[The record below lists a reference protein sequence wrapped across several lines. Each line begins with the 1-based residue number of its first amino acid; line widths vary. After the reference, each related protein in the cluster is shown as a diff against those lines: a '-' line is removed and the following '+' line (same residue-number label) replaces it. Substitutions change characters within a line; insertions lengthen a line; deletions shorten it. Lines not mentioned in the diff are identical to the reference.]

1 MEHSQGVY
9 DDKIVVAN
17 SAAVTGA
24 FAATG
29 DPINAGIRAYFDMV
43 NASGGIDGRRIEFL
57 HVDDGYDPAKAREA
71 FCNFFNREKVFAYV
85 GHFGAPAVKATL
97 SDIQQCGM
105 PVVYFGTGIG
115 DLYVEH
121 AQNFAEGANCYP
133 IQPLYITEG
142 RVMAASAASEFHAGR
157 VGIIYTEDMTGRD
170 ILRGMKIEC
179 GELGLEL
186 SQESVS
192 TGGDDLKAAV
202 SGIKASEPD
211 VVIVAAAQE
220 WFPVIVREMA
230 VQKLY
235 RPTVT
240 TYVNAVVTTA
250 FELMDVIQDK
260 FEVYAS
266 GWINYEGE
274 RMEHLEEAARWMG
287 DYAMNGYAH
296 CGWIGA
302 YFFCEGLR
310 RLKGQP
316 VTWESF
322 RRAMEQAPIENPFGG
337 YVDYANGQRMGTK
350 EMSLCRLDRTSPVGW
365 SEVYGLRSIE
375 ALTAAVK

>member
-29 DPINAGIRAYFDMV
+29 DPMNAGIRAYFDMI
-43 NASGGIDGRRIEFL
+43 NASGGIDGRKIEFL

-71 FCNFFNREKVFAYV
+71 LEKFLYKEKVFAYV
-85 GHFGAPAVKATL
+85 GHFGAPVVEATL
-97 SDIQQCGM
+97 GEIHQCGM
-105 PVVYFGTGIG
+105 PVVYFGTGVG
-115 DLYVEH
+115 SLYAER
-121 AQNFAEGANCYP
+121 AQSFSAGANCYP

-142 RVMAASAASEFHAGR
+142 RVMVASAASEFHARGI
-157 VGIIYTEDMTGRD
+157 GIIYTKDMTGCD
-170 ILRGMKIEC
+170 ILHGMEMEC
-179 GELGLEL
+179 RELGLEL
-186 SQESVS
+186 SRKSIS
-192 TGGDDLKAAV
+192 ADSDDLKIAV

-230 VQKLY
+230 AQKLY
-235 RPTVT
+235 RPTMT

-250 FELMDVIQDK
+250 FELMDVIRDK

-266 GWINYEGE
+266 GWMNYEGE
-274 RMEHLEEAARWMG
+274 RMKHLEEASIWMG

-302 YFFCEGLR
+302 HFFCEGLR

-322 RRAMEQAPIENPFGG
+322 RRAMEQEPIENPFGG
-337 YVDYANGQRMGTK
+337 SVDYANGQRTGTK
-350 EMSLCRLDRTSPVGW
+350 EMSLCRMDRTSPIGW

-375 ALTAAVK
+375 ALTADVK